1 MKLLLDASVSS
12 DSSDAVGRFLVDK
25 LGAASVRRD
34 GDDWIVRTEIDG
46 TSARDANREL
56 LTELRRVE
64 RMTRLR
70 SEWTHAGL
78 TERFFDYVP
87 KSTRPAVR

>member
-34 GDDWIVRTEIDG
+34 GDDWIVLTEIDG
-46 TSARDANREL
+46 TSARDANRER

-64 RMTRLR
+64 R
-70 SEWTHAGL
+70 
-78 TERFFDYVP
+78 
-87 KSTRPAVR
+87 RPAFVLNGRTQG